1 MVNFNRLKSLM
12 FLLQFGG
19 PSLRHTPVFI
29 SRHTSENASKPAN
42 YPIQAVRIRI
52 QEKPPTGKR
61 MGEWMG
67 EWMGGRAT
75 GALPAIA
82 LACDPHSRIE
92 ALLVGLLL
100 VGLGLA
106 LSL

>member
-1 MVNFNRLKSLM
+1 
-12 FLLQFGG
+12 
-19 PSLRHTPVFI
+19 
-29 SRHTSENASKPAN
+29 
-42 YPIQAVRIRI
+42 
-52 QEKPPTGKR
+52 

>member
-1 MVNFNRLKSLM
+1 
-12 FLLQFGG
+12 
-19 PSLRHTPVFI
+19 
-29 SRHTSENASKPAN
+29 
-42 YPIQAVRIRI
+42 
-52 QEKPPTGKR
+52 

-67 EWMGGRAT
+67 DTEAGT
-75 GALPAIA
+75 LPAIA
-82 LACDPHSRIE
+82 LACDPHTCIE

>member
-1 MVNFNRLKSLM
+1 
-12 FLLQFGG
+12 
-19 PSLRHTPVFI
+19 
-29 SRHTSENASKPAN
+29 
-42 YPIQAVRIRI
+42 
-52 QEKPPTGKR
+52 

-67 EWMGGRAT
+67 EWMRGRAT

-82 LACDPHSRIE
+82 LARDPHSRIE

>member
-1 MVNFNRLKSLM
+1 MGNFNRLKSLM
-12 FLLQFGG
+12 FLPQFGG
-19 PSLRHTPVFI
+19 EILRLPLVFI
-29 SRHTSENASKPAN
+29 RSHTSENASKTAD
-42 YPIQAVRIRI
+42 YLGQTVCIRMP
-52 QEKPPTGKR
+52 EKPPTGKR

-67 EWMGGRAT
+67 DRAA
-75 GALPAIA
+75 GA
-82 LACDPHSRIE
+82 IE